1 MTYVVLG
8 LILAAGVIAFVWLL
22 RSRSEEAPAGGAVAA
37 SAPAAAA
44 PAPKPTPKPAPAEDS
59 RPAGPATESEDDEAE
74 FTFVA
79 RRPADLAAALEAE
92 ANMESLEIDL
102 STAEEPPEDETGPVD
117 RILVSAHGN
126 SDQGRRREHNE
137 DAYLILN
144 GELFSIADG
153 MGGYAA
159 GEVASQMAVDTLTAC
174 WESGHYGDFEE
185 DPKLPKLGDQLV
197 RAIKSANRA
206 IFDEA
211 SRDEAKR
218 GMGTTI
224 IAALFSPRKQRAYL
238 AHVGDSRIYRY
249 RGGKLEQ
256 LTQDHTL
263 GALLGVSGRRGAQL
277 TRALGIA
284 PTSTSTSS
292 SRPRAQRHLPALL
305 RRSVEDGPARRA
317 RGDDGRR
324 PGGSRR
330 ARRSSSRR
338 PTPAAARTTSASSSC
353 ASPTWLSALARLR
366 LAHGGEVSPH
376 PSSSPSSLRFAPVRR
391 LRRSAGEGSALRT
404 DRGTPGQDAR
414 LRRRRNGCA
423 APLTAR
429 VPPSWSSPSSLRSRS
444 LTCALLTAGTYPA
457 PLSSGHSLR
466 FAPVRRLRRSAGE
479 GFAQPVRRSA
489 SRSVTGLLQLRL
501 TLCGG

>member
-284 PTSTSTSS
+284 PDVDVDLFVETPEPSDIY
-292 SRPRAQRHLPALL
+292 LL
-305 RRSVEDGPARRA
+305 CSDGLSKMVPHDELEAMMADAPEDLDGHVEKLIAEANA
-317 RGDDGRR
+317 RGGKDN
-324 PGGSRR
+324 
-330 ARRSSSRR
+330 
-338 PTPAAARTTSASSSC
+338 
-353 ASPTWLSALARLR
+353 
-366 LAHGGEVSPH
+366 VSVI
-376 PSSSPSSLRFAPVRR
+376 LVRV
-391 LRRSAGEGSALRT
+391 ADMA
-404 DRGTPGQDAR
+404 
-414 LRRRRNGCA
+414 
-423 APLTAR
+423 
-429 VPPSWSSPSSLRSRS
+429 
-444 LTCALLTAGTYPA
+444 
-457 PLSSGHSLR
+457 
-466 FAPVRRLRRSAGE
+466 
-479 GFAQPVRRSA
+479 
-489 SRSVTGLLQLRL
+489 
-501 TLCGG
+501 